1 MNPIVDPE
9 VATKKLLL
17 NAYVPGEEDEFIKK
31 QTPVD
36 PLQQQVEQAG
46 MQQNKKTAVTQI
58 TTPTPE
64 MELA

>member
-9 VATKKLLL
+9 VATKRLLL
-17 NAYVPGEEDEFIKK
+17 NAYVPGEEDDFIKK
-31 QTPVD
+31 QAPVN
-36 PLQQQVEQAG
+36 PVEQQMQG
-46 MQQNKKTAVTQI
+46 QQNKKTAVTQI